1 MEKSKTIRISADH
14 HQVHTEIMIAAPK
27 AGVWHVLTDF
37 AAMPLW
43 SPSFKGITGEVKDGA
58 RVTTH
63 FDMGEGVEDYTAALR
78 VTEGEQ
84 YGWSE
89 NYDGIQDNHIYR
101 VEAAGEAQTKFTH
114 TDAFKGTADWAN
126 TADLAALYLDQY
138 AAFNRVLKTEC
149 ERRYATAL

>member
-1 MEKSKTIRISADH
+1 MEKYKTICIAADH

-27 AGVWHVLTDF
+27 AAVWRVLIDF

-63 FDMGEGVEDYTAALR
+63 FDMGEGVEDYTATLR
-78 VTEGEQ
+78 VIEGEQ

-89 NYDGIQDNHIYR
+89 DYDGIQDDHIYC
-101 VEAAGEAQTKFTH
+101 VEAAGEAQTKFTQ

-126 TADLAALYLDQY
+126 TADLAAFYLDQY
-138 AAFNRVLKTEC
+138 AAFNRALKTEC